1 MERSGAVTACSDAR
15 RPECRACPG
24 SSAIGVPAVPCAS
37 LRAGDTGLLHDLA
50 PLRDLCP
57 DKDLEVGDRRRVDR
71 EEAHLEDLLLD
82 LGLHHEGL
90 DLGMQALDDV
100 LGR

>member
-1 MERSGAVTACSDAR
+1 MERSGAVTAGSDAR
-15 RPECRACPG
+15 RQRRRARRG
-24 SSAIGVPAVPCAS
+24 STAIATPAVPCAS

-71 EEAHLEDLLLD
+71 EQAHLEDLLLD

-90 DLGMQALDDV
+90 DLSMQALDHV
-100 LGR
+100 L